1 MRSLHHK
8 SSGFSLIELLVSIVI
23 IILLV
28 SGAVASYT
36 SFIEKQRLVAV
47 AEKIESGFREA
58 QNMAKIGYLGECD
71 QLQFVN
77 FSVYNYE
84 GDSGTGLYYQISIR
98 CYGEP
103 ADATYFPANISLVRV
118 SEGNKFTTIPNL
130 YSIRFYP
137 LGNLNQDFS
146 FAISST
152 GSTSTAT
159 FNIDKGGSIKVTYN

>member
-1 MRSLHHK
+1 MSSSPHK

-23 IILLV
+23 IMLLV

-84 GDSGTGLYYQISIR
+84 SDPGRGLYYQISIR

-103 ADATYFPANISLVRV
+103 ADATYSPGNKSLVRV
-118 SEGNKFTTIPNL
+118 SEGNKFTTSDNL
-130 YSIRFYP
+130 YDLKFYP
-137 LGNLNQDFS
+137 LGNLSRDAS
-146 FAISST
+146 FTISST

-159 FNIDKGGSIKVTYN
+159 FNIDHGGSIKVTY